1 MKKDWEIK
9 KISDA
14 CEIVKDKPE
23 KFKGIKNYYSTGAIN
38 NSGNYDEPEKITY
51 IGRPSRANIYPKDG
65 DVGFAKMKLTN
76 KVLRIDNSLN
86 GSVFSTGF
94 CFLRPRKFLDNKFLY
109 YFIISDLFQELKD
122 FYAGDGIMGGIKN
135 SALEN
140 IKIPL
145 PPLLEQKNIVKI
157 LDEVFEKIEKVKENT
172 EKNLKNSKELFDSS
186 LHDIFSKPK
195 NNWEK
200 KTLNEIS
207 TYFGRGKSK
216 HRPRNDKKLYNGSYP
231 FIQTGDIR
239 NCDHFITNFSQ
250 TYNDV
255 GLKQSKLW
263 PKGTICITIAAN
275 IAETG
280 ILSFDACFP
289 DSVIGII
296 VNPKIA
302 ETDFVEYLLQSFK
315 VKIQAKGKGSA
326 QKNINLKTFEN
337 ELFPFPPLSEQKS
350 IISDLNIL
358 SAKIKKMEIIYKQ
371 KLADIDELERS
382 ILKRAFNG
390 DL

>member
-157 LDEVFEKIEKVKENT
+157 LDGAFEKIEKAKKNT
-172 EKNLKNSKELFDSS
+172 EKNIQNSKELFESY
-186 LHDIFSKPK
+186 LQNVF
-195 NNWEK
+195 NNPEKDWEEK
-200 KTLNEIS
+200 KLVDVCELKSGTTISPKLEKQSGDILYVKVGDMNLVGNEIKINTS
-207 TYFGRGKSK
+207 SRFINSDDLKSK
-216 HRPRNDKKLYNGSYP
+216 QIIPQGSVIFPKRGGAIFTNKRRKIIKPTIVDLNTMALVPSKLLNPSLLYYWFLRIDLRDLNNGSSIPQINNY
-231 FIQTGDIR
+231 
-239 NCDHFITNFSQ
+239 
-250 TYNDV
+250 
-255 GLKQSKLW
+255 
-263 PKGTICITIAAN
+263 
-275 IAETG
+275 
-280 ILSFDACFP
+280 SFDN
-289 DSVIGII
+289 VLI
-296 VNPKIA
+296 VYP
-302 ETDFVEYLLQSFK
+302 TSL
-315 VKIQAKGKGSA
+315 
-326 QKNINLKTFEN
+326 T
-337 ELFPFPPLSEQKS
+337 EQKS
-350 IISDLNIL
+350 IV
-358 SAKIKKMEIIYKQ
+358 IKLDTLFAETKKLKTIYEQ
-371 KLADIDELERS
+371 KLADLEELKKS